1 MDSGIFRVTVHSSS
15 LNHQICVVLLSLN
28 HRIYVVF
35 PILNHQIC
43 VDFYCF
49 YHRIYVILQKIN
61 KFKNM
66 YRKAYRKMKITE
78 ERRIHLL

>member
-15 LNHQICVVLLSLN
+15 LNHQIC
-28 HRIYVVF
+28 VVF